1 MDFVRRRGIQGLV
14 AYRAGVSALVSAA
27 LIAATLVVASMPA
40 QAEDSTTPDGAAGT
54 VGTQSVASPAAT
66 LAIWPMIGPNAPLI
80 GAVVT
85 VRDRGGKLLTSGT
98 STAGGV
104 VLLRDVNL
112 GADDLPLTIT
122 TSGGVARNFS
132 YTGALSTYAWP
143 ATSGTSTITLDL
155 VTTAAMHKAI
165 LKRNTVP
172 TQRSWGVAQTKIRS
186 AMGIPTDAPSDLL
199 RYANN
204 YVGFDRIRAASRP
217 ERSKAPR
224 SFNGLVRLLA
234 KNAAS
239 GRPFNRVKPEGPVT
253 PMGSAQFSATAQ
265 AAAVCQG
272 NLPNSSGSGG
282 QSTEIIEQV
291 AVVSA
296 GTLLEVAGIPST
308 LAAGLPGMLFGGL
321 SSSGTSPELQA
332 IEAVSQQL
340 ECISAQINAL
350 QTSVALQAAET
361 CESAVST
368 AYNRYQNV
376 VADAQS
382 LVTDVAAQNG
392 SRNLTLTGTVGYAN
406 ILEGQT
412 VVTGYGI
419 GLQSIDATDAVGT
432 AGQRNITVPVA
443 NDNIKIGMT
452 VTGTGIGTTDDT
464 PVTISSIVTDGLGNT
479 VLNLTAPNTAA
490 VSGVTISA
498 PVRVTGKYESG
509 GNTVLELTTEWINPS
524 CSDCTKWAGSLT
536 FTNPLDYDNA
546 ALTELMGT
554 IDKITCNN
562 IISKSI
568 FESATGTSTPSVYNN
583 LVADG
588 IDNGTHTGQGNVQAI
603 QQFLGAWSTVMYQQM
618 ALESERYN
626 YLGDTAT
633 RINTMGIDE
642 VTGKCETGATWLDAT
657 YCVYISNFT
666 QATPPDLYSNE
677 LGLMHSAGNGSGII
691 AAPLG
696 HMLPGM
702 NPDLNNCR
710 LDSLSDMKEGYQ
722 TAGLPVYWYFCQKQ
736 KQTDSYTISN
746 FKDKQQDFF
755 NAAQLIALNDD
766 PNNSAVSTFYAPRVR
781 HGDWPTGGDIK
792 PIGDSGKVAL
802 RTLVV
807 QEGLVLDSSTTSD
820 SYSRFY
826 GTSFYTNGSRSPAD
840 SYKKDTYPGDPYT
853 LVDFKAELGSSSSFK
868 VLDKNDL
875 PDLIV
880 DGTRYDKLGCP
891 CMMQILNRP
900 WWPQAVAG
908 GISAWT
914 ATTVKPLDPSAA
926 GF

>member
-1 MDFVRRRGIQGLV
+1 MKLWSRTSIVGMSAIALTAGMVTTV
-14 AYRAGVSALVSAA
+14 APVSAA
-27 LIAATLVVASMPA
+27 PDAQTGPGQPVVASPA
-40 QAEDSTTPDGAAGT
+40 
-54 VGTQSVASPAAT
+54 ASGAAT

-80 GAVVT
+80 GTVVT

-112 GADDLPLTIT
+112 GADALPLTIT
-122 TSGGVARNFS
+122 TSGGEARNSS

-172 TQRSWGVAQTKIRS
+172 TQRSWRVAQTKIRS
-186 AMGIPTDAPSDLL
+186 AIGIPTEAPGDLL
-199 RYANN
+199 RYAN
-204 YVGFDRIRAASRP
+204 YFVGFDRIEAASRP
-217 ERSKAPR
+217 DRSKAPR

-234 KNAAS
+234 KNAAG
-239 GRPFNRVKPEGPVT
+239 GRAFNRVTPKGPVT

-350 QTSVALQAAET
+350 QTSVALQAAES

-376 VADAQS
+376 VADAQP
-382 LVTDVAAQNG
+382 LTVTGISGEAQAKTI
-392 SRNLTLTGTVGYAN
+392 TLPGTIGYGN
-406 ILEGQT
+406 ILQSQT
-412 VVTGYGI
+412 VVTGEGV
-419 GLQSIDATDAVGT
+419 GLQSIDAADAIGT
-432 AGQRNITVPVA
+432 AGVRSITISVP
-443 NDNIKIGMT
+443 NENIKIGMP
-452 VTGTGIGTTDDT
+452 VTGTGIGGTDDA
-464 PVTISSIVTDGLGNT
+464 PVTISSIVADGLGNT

-498 PVRVTGKYESG
+498 PVRVTNKYESK
-509 GNTVLELTTEWINPS
+509 GNTVLELTTGNVEPLDSIDS
-524 CSDCTKWAGSLT
+524 TLT
-536 FTNPLDYDNA
+536 FTNPLDYDNT
-546 ALTELMGT
+546 ALTELMGN

-568 FESATGTSTPSVYNN
+568 FESATGTSAPSVYNN

-588 IDNGTHTGQGNVQAI
+588 IDNGTHMGQGNAQAI

-657 YCVYISNFT
+657 YCVYLSNFT

-677 LGLMHSAGNGSGII
+677 LGLMHSAGNGSAII

-710 LDSLSDMKEGYQ
+710 LDKLSDMKEGYA
-722 TAGLPVYWYFCQKQ
+722 TAGLPVYWYFCQK
-736 KQTDSYTISN
+736 KDNDKSVTISG
-746 FKDKQQDFF
+746 FVDKQEDFKS
-755 NAAQLIALNDD
+755 AAQKIGLYANSD
-766 PNNSAVSTFYAPRVR
+766 NSAVSTFYAPRVR
-781 HGDWPTGGDIK
+781 HGDYPTGDDIK
-792 PIGDSGKVAL
+792 PIGDAGKSAL
-802 RTLVV
+802 RALAA
-807 QEGLVLDSSTTSD
+807 QEGLVIPNSADSD
-820 SYSRFY
+820 SGTRFY
-826 GTSFYTNGSRSPAD
+826 GPKQTSSPTATWKD
-840 SYKKDTYPGDPYT
+840 SSQTWPGDPYT
-853 LVDFKAELGSSSSFK
+853 LVDFKAYLGSSSSYQ
-868 VLDKNDL
+868 VYDKNDL
-875 PDLIV
+875 PDLYINNV
-880 DGTRYDKLGCP
+880 FVADKLGCP
-891 CMMQILNRP
+891 CMMQILTRP
-900 WWPQAVAG
+900 WWPQAVSG

-914 ATTVKPLDPSAA
+914 ATTVKPLNPSAA